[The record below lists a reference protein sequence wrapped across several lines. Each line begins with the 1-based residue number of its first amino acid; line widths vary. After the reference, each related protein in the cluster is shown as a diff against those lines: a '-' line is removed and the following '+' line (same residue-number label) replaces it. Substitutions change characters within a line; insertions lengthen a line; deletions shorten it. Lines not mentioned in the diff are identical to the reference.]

1 MIWGTGL
8 WNSPKQISKK
18 KKNLKSED
26 GLRDLW
32 DNIKW
37 SNICIIEVPGEERE
51 KGTEYLLE
59 EIMAENIPNL
69 KKETV
74 IYQNGYHQK
83 QKQKTSQKNPTN
95 NKCWLFVE
103 DVEKTLVYLE

>member
-69 KKETV
+69 NKETYIQV
-74 IYQNGYHQK
+74 QESQRSK
-83 QKQKTSQKNPTN
+83 Q
-95 NKCWLFVE
+95 
-103 DVEKTLVYLE
+103 EKPKKAHINIHYN